1 VFKNPEKP
9 QDRPLDGEG
18 SFSTRHGRIL
28 ILSLILGAT
37 ALVATVWWYYTR
49 QRDAAESAAENELA
63 AIADAKTKQ
72 ITNWRTERIGDGVVI
87 ASSPVMRIAERVLS
101 GLATDADRTDILRQL
116 SGLAQAFSY
125 SSATLVDLY
134 GKVRVEL
141 NPDHSDAAHLRE
153 FARTA
158 VQSGKVELSDLY
170 REPRSGR
177 VLMAVTI
184 PVAGAGAFVLD
195 IDAARFLAPYVEIWP
210 TASPTAET
218 DLVRLEGN
226 DIVNL
231 TELRHKRGAV
241 LTYRRPR
248 TNPNVPEEVLLRGW
262 LRHTKDYRGVPVIV
276 MVRRIPDSTWFLN
289 AKIDVSE
296 VEAPLRRLWWEMASM
311 VVLILVAN
319 GAGVGLIWRNRQ
331 LHIHREQEE
340 WFRAVAN
347 DTPAY
352 LWMSSSTTYEDV
364 FINKP
369 FADFLGMEAGIV
381 QWNRAKYVHPEDY
394 EWSRAH
400 FLECQAR
407 RREYVAEFRM
417 RRFDGEYCWLV
428 SRGSPRFS
436 SKGELLGYAGS
447 LLDVTDRK
455 QAADQLRT
463 ANAALAVE
471 VEERRR
477 TEKEIRALSARLINA
492 QEEERA
498 RIARE
503 LHDDLSQQVAA
514 LSIATSNLKADLP
527 EEQAGAR
534 AQSDR
539 LHQKLVDLAEGIRR
553 LSHELHPAVLEH
565 AGLAAALRAYCS
577 EFSSLAGVRV
587 TLKAEGSFEGLPSHI
602 SLCLYRIVQEGL
614 QNVAKH
620 AKVNEASVQLRQS
633 LGAVNLTIEDR
644 GVGMASDPIGAA
656 AGLGLVSIK
665 ERTRLVNGTV
675 QIQSRP
681 NQGTTITVSIPADH
695 GIAASARKGSTVV
708 S

>member
-1 VFKNPEKP
+1 VIDVFKNPEGP
-9 QDRPLDGEG
+9 QNRPLGGEG

-72 ITNWRTERIGDGVVI
+72 ITNWRSERIGDGVVI
-87 ASSPVMRIAERVLS
+87 ASSPVMRIAARVLS
-101 GLATDADRTDILRQL
+101 GMATDADRTDILRQL

-125 SSATLVDLY
+125 SSATVVDLD

-141 NPDHSDAAHLRE
+141 NPDHSDTVHLRE

-158 VQSGKVELSDLY
+158 VQSGKVGLSDLY

-248 TNPNVPEEVLLRGW
+248 TNPNVPEEVLVRGW

-296 VEAPLRRLWWEMASM
+296 VEAPLRRLLWEMASM

-319 GAGVGLIWRNRQ
+319 GAVVGLIWRNRQ
-331 LHIHREQEE
+331 LHIHREREE

-352 LWMSSSTTYEDV
+352 LWMSSRNEENS

-369 FADFLGMEAGIV
+369 LRAFLGTDQQAAWTSHLHPDDRE
-381 QWNRAKYVHPEDY
+381 RARV
-394 EWSRAH
+394 R
-400 FLECQAR
+400 FLECLTTGCQYLD
-407 RREYVAEFRM
+407 EYRI
-417 RRFDGEYCWLV
+417 RRFDGEDRWV
-428 SRGSPRFS
+428 IAEGVPRFS
-436 SKGELLGYAGS
+436 SKGEFEGYAGS
-447 LLDVTDRK
+447 LLDITERK
-455 QAADQLRT
+455 EA
-463 ANAALAVE
+463 
-471 VEERRR
+471 EERLRAVNADLARELEERTR
-477 TEKEIRALSARLINA
+477 TEKEVQALSARLISA

-498 RIARE
+498 LLARE
-503 LHDDLSQQVAA
+503 LHDDVSQQIAA
-514 LSIATSNLKADLP
+514 LSIGMSNLKRQIPQQQADVR
-527 EEQAGAR
+527 E
-534 AQSDR
+534 QSDR
-539 LHQKLVDLAEGIRR
+539 IHQKLVHVAESIRR
-553 LSHELHPAVLEH
+553 LSHELHPAVLEYS
-565 AGLAAALRAYCS
+565 GLAAALRTFCS
-577 EFSSLAGVRV
+577 EFESSTGIRV
-587 TLKAEGSFEGLPSHI
+587 SLQAYGSFESVPSPVAVCI
-602 SLCLYRIVQEGL
+602 YRITQALGWHPVSLRIRSWAGHQTEPCH
-614 QNVAKH
+614 H
-620 AKVNEASVQLRQS
+620 ARRA
-633 LGAVNLTIEDR
+633 
-644 GVGMASDPIGAA
+644 
-656 AGLGLVSIK
+656 
-665 ERTRLVNGTV
+665 
-675 QIQSRP
+675 RP
-681 NQGTTITVSIPADH
+681 GKYQGTHATRERHLRDKEQAGTGYDCTSENPGMTPYLRGIPA
-695 GIAASARKGSTVV
+695 GARSEAP
-708 S
+708 